1 MSFLVPIVEQLLSDL
16 VVPSLVPVSCAS
28 GCSRALPAGGRSARI
43 LQPSQVILWLGR
55 PFHVRYG

>member
-28 GCSRALPAGGRSARI
+28 GCSRALPADGRSARI
-43 LQPSQVILWLGR
+43 LQPNQVILWSER